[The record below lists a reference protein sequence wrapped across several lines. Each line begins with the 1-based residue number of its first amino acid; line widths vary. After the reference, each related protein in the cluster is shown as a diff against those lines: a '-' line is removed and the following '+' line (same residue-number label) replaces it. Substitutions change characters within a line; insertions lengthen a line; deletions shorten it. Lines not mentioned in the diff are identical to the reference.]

1 MKSIGARL
9 AVWYAL
15 ASTAAVACLFFAG
28 YYLLQNYLVHG
39 LDLLN
44 ASEFAQIKSRLGP
57 DYDELKPGE
66 IDERIRQTTEF
77 ASVLFYIEIHE
88 KSTGTIF
95 SSRNLRGQAIPDIPG
110 QRVFNVE
117 VDQIGR
123 LRVGEFLLGQM
134 DVMIATS
141 TQQTS
146 TVMEGYVEVFAGLA
160 VVMIVASGG
169 IGFGLSRMALR
180 PVRLIQETASHIGSD
195 NLGERIPVAAV
206 QDEIS
211 NLARLLNQMFDRLES
226 SFNQVR
232 RFSAEASHEL
242 KTPLSLVRL
251 HAEKMLM
258 SGSLTPAQ
266 EESVQVQLEEIGRL
280 NSIIEEL
287 LFISRAEAR
296 AITLDRR
303 PHDPRKFLESFTQ
316 DARVLA
322 ESRGIRLADHH
333 TGEGLAE
340 FDARWIRQVLLN
352 LLANALNVSPPDGQI
367 RLEST
372 LTAGAWRVV
381 IADEGPGVPPAQL
394 ERIFERFV
402 RLAQNQSETDK
413 GSGLGLAICRSI
425 VQLHN
430 GRIHAELPASG
441 RGLRMVFALPVSPA
455 EPRAKNRD
463 AAPQAA
469 GEPATVRS

>member
-15 ASTAAVACLFFAG
+15 ASTAAAAGLFLAG
-28 YYLLQNYLVHG
+28 YYLLESYLVHG

-44 ASEFAQIKSRLGP
+44 ASEFAQIKSRLGS
-57 DYDELKPGE
+57 DYKELKPVE

-88 KSTGTIF
+88 TSTGTIF

-110 QRVFNVE
+110 KRVFDVE
-117 VDQIGR
+117 VEPIGR
-123 LRVGEFLLGQM
+123 LRVGEFLLGPM

-141 TQQTS
+141 AQQIS

-160 VVMIVASGG
+160 LVMIVASGG

-180 PVRLIQETASHIGSD
+180 PVRLIQETAGHIGSD
-195 NLGERIPVAAV
+195 NLGERIPVAEV

-211 NLARLLNQMFDRLES
+211 NLARLLNQMFDRLET

-251 HAEKMLM
+251 HAERMLM
-258 SGSLTPAQ
+258 RGDLTPAQ

-303 PHDPRKFLESFTQ
+303 LHDPRKFLESFTQ

-322 ESRGIRLADHH
+322 ESRGIRLADKH

-340 FDARWIRQVLLN
+340 FDARWMRQVLLN
-352 LLANALNVSPPDGQI
+352 LLSNALNVSPPDGQI
-367 RLEST
+367 TLESA
-372 LTAGAWRVV
+372 LADGAWRVV
-381 IADEGPGVPPAQL
+381 VADEGPGVPPEQL

-402 RLAQNQSETDK
+402 RLAENQNETGQ

-425 VQLHN
+425 IQLHN
-430 GRIHAELPASG
+430 GRIRAELPAAG
-441 RGLRMVFALPVSPA
+441 RGLLIVFELPVTPA
-455 EPRAKNRD
+455 DARPKPGESEP
-463 AAPQAA
+463 AA
-469 GEPATVRS
+469 GEAATTRN